1 MSLTRRRL
9 LKISAQAGL
18 GSLTLAAARGLFGE
32 TTGVAAQP
40 TGAREIRLE
49 IREIRWELAPG
60 KVVRAL
66 TYNGRVPGPEIRLKE
81 GEFVRVILHNALAAP
96 TAIHWHGIDEPTRRH
111 VHGVPH
117 QLIPGGAT
125 FTYEFVAR
133 PAGTRWYHRVHF
145 GEGIDLGQAAP
156 LIIEPAQPD
165 PFPFDR
171 EVTVVLDDWAT
182 GTSRP
187 LPLTFAG
194 TAGARGSAGGM

>member
-1 MSLTRRRL
+1 MSVTRREL
-9 LKISAQAGL
+9 LKVSAQAGL
-18 GSLTLAAARGLFGE
+18 GSLALSASGGLLRRPA
-32 TTGVAAQP
+32 GVAAQD
-40 TGAREIRLE
+40 GGVREIRLE
-49 IREIRWELAPG
+49 TREIRWELAPG

-156 LIIEPAQPD
+156 LI
-165 PFPFDR
+165 
-171 EVTVVLDDWAT
+171 
-182 GTSRP
+182 
-187 LPLTFAG
+187 
-194 TAGARGSAGGM
+194 